1 MLTHGNFLNLS
12 SNAKLAM
19 DEIANPNN
27 STILFLPLAHVLART
42 VQILALDSGMTVGHA
57 PDIKNLTTDLQEFK
71 PTMLLVVPRVLEKVS
86 EGAPLKAGKGGRRNE
101 NIFNKAV
108 KAAQGWSEQKIGSNG
123 VSECFDEHSS
133 VARLIHNRMGLL

>member
-19 DEIANPNN
+19 GEIANPSN

-57 PDIKNLTTDLQEFK
+57 LDNKNLTTDLQAFK
-71 PTMLLVVPRVLEKVS
+71 STMLLAVPRVLEKVF
-86 EGAPLKAGKGGRRNE
+86 EGASLKASKGGRRKE

-108 KAAQGWSEQKIGSNG
+108 KAA
-123 VSECFDEHSS
+123 
-133 VARLIHNRMGLL
+133 

>member
-19 DEIANPNN
+19 SEIANPSN
-27 STILFLPLAHVLART
+27 STILFLPLAHALART

-71 PTMLLVVPRVLEKVS
+71 RLCGWIPRTFWGAGSVLT
-86 EGAPLKAGKGGRRNE
+86 
-101 NIFNKAV
+101 
-108 KAAQGWSEQKIGSNG
+108 
-123 VSECFDEHSS
+123 SS
-133 VARLIHNRMGLL
+133 VPEYNANHSPDP